1 VILWSLGNEEMGIQ
15 HTEAGIR
22 AMRRMQDLAHR
33 LDPIRPV
40 TYAMNMT
47 WIDIC
52 DVHAKAG
59 FRLDVFG
66 ANYINDRRP
75 ETYDEFH
82 TKHPDWPLCG
92 VENASTWSARG
103 TYVPRTLSD
112 GSPPP
117 PVGQQWLMWANPARK
132 DFVSAY
138 GDLHPQWGGMPEEAW
153 RPVAE
158 RPHVAGAFV
167 WTGFDYRGETGPY
180 PWPAVSSNFGILDLC
195 GFPKDIYYYYRAWWS
210 GEPVLHIFPHWN
222 WLGRNGQPIDV
233 WCFSNCAAV
242 ELSLNGKSLGRQ
254 SMPPNGH
261 LEWRV
266 AYAPGKLEAIGYD
279 AHGAQTLTAVVETT
293 GAPRAIRLTPDRTNL
308 EADGQDLAVIEVAVV
323 DADGRIVPDA
333 SPDIHFNVSGPACI
347 IGVGNGDPFSHEP
360 DKADRRR
367 AFCGL
372 CQVLVQTTDAA
383 GDAVLTATSTGLE
396 QGRIVLRA
404 ALDDK

>member
-1 VILWSLGNEEMGIQ
+1 
-15 HTEAGIR
+15 
-22 AMRRMQDLAHR
+22 
-33 LDPIRPV
+33 
-40 TYAMNMT
+40 MNMT

-82 TKHPDWPLCG
+82 AKYPDWPLCG

-103 TYVPRTLSD
+103 VYVPCTLSD

-117 PVGQQWLMWANPARK
+117 PVGQQWLRWANPTRK

-138 GDLHPQWGGMPEEAW
+138 GDLYPQWGGMPEEAW

-158 RPHVAGAFV
+158 RPHVAGTFV

-195 GFPKDIYYYYRAWWS
+195 GFPKDIYYYYKAWWS
-210 GEPVLHIFPHWN
+210 GEPVLHLFPHWT
-222 WLGRNGQPIDV
+222 WPGREGQTIDV
-233 WCFSNCAAV
+233 WCFANCASV
-242 ELSLNGKSLGRQ
+242 ELFLNGTSLDRQ
-254 SMPPNGH
+254 DMPPNGH

-266 AYAPGKLEAIGYD
+266 VYVPGKLEAIGYD
-279 AHGAQTLTAVVETT
+279 ARGVRRLSTVVETT
-293 GAPRAIRLTPDRTNL
+293 GVPQSIRVTPDRVNL
-308 EADGQDLAVIEVAVV
+308 RADGADVAVIEVAVV
-323 DADGRIVPDA
+323 DAAGRVVPDA
-333 SPDIHFNVSGPACI
+333 SHDVRFELSGPARI
-347 IGVGNGDPFSHEP
+347 IGVGNGDPFSHES
-360 DKADRRR
+360 DKTDRRR

-372 CQVLVQTTDAA
+372 CQVLMQTTEDA
-383 GDAVLTATSTGLE
+383 GRAVLTATSAGLI
-396 QGRIVLRA
+396 QGRVELHSEHSR
-404 ALDDK
+404 